1 MSNLNER
8 QSNFIDLFIETGCA
22 STAYEAV
29 GYSPDRSN
37 AHKLVPKLSNEI
49 NNRLQSRMS
58 LKTSTALSILE
69 ELMTNEDNAP
79 RDRLNAVNS
88 WLDRTNVARAST
100 SKVDVTQT
108 DQIQPPPPDR
118 RYIRNNHQ
126 MIIIGNGI
134 MFPCKV
140 PPTEGE
146 AKLPFAYSDPETA
159 KYLKEH
165 GYPDDTCDPD
175 EGNTVY
181 IEH

>member
-1 MSNLNER
+1 MSSLTER
-8 QSNFIDLFIETGCA
+8 QSNFVDMFIETCCA

-29 GYSPDRSN
+29 GYAPDRSN
-37 AHKLVPKLSNEI
+37 ANKLVQKLSNEI
-49 NNRLQSRMS
+49 NQRLQSRMS
-58 LKTSTALSILE
+58 LKTSKALSILE

-108 DQIQPPPPDR
+108 NQAYEPPPSY
-118 RYIRNNHQ
+118 RYIRDGKQH
-126 MIIIGNGI
+126 IIIGHGVW
-134 MFPCKV
+134 FPCKV

-159 KYLKEH
+159 KWLQEH
-165 GYPDDTCDPD
+165 GYPDDSPEWD
-175 EGNTVY
+175 EEFGVY
-181 IEH
+181 KNH

>member
-1 MSNLNER
+1 M
-8 QSNFIDLFIETGCA
+8 FIELGDATK
-22 STAYEAV
+22 AYEAV

-37 AHKLVPKLSNEI
+37 ANKLVQKLSTEI
-49 NNRLQSRMS
+49 NQRLQSRMS

-69 ELMTNEDNAP
+69 ELMTNKDNAA

-108 DQIQPPPPDR
+108 EYQPRSNPDR
-118 RYIRNNHQ
+118 RYIRNGSQ
-126 MIIIGNGI
+126 YIIIGNGV

-140 PPTEGE
+140 PPTESE
-146 AKLPFAYSDPETA
+146 AKLPFAYCDPETA
-159 KYLKEH
+159 KWLQEN
-165 GYPDDTCDPD
+165 GYPDDTYDPD

>member
-1 MSNLNER
+1 M
-8 QSNFIDLFIETGCA
+8 FIETGCA

-37 AHKLVPKLSNEI
+37 ANKLVQKLSNEI
-49 NNRLQSRMS
+49 NSRLQSRMS
-58 LKTSTALSILE
+58 LKTSRALSILE

-108 DQIQPPPPDR
+108 DQRQPPPPDR
-118 RYIRNNHQ
+118 RYIRSGTQH
-126 MIIIGNGI
+126 IIIGNGVL
-134 MFPCKV
+134 FPCKV

-159 KYLKEH
+159 KWLQEN
-165 GYPDDTCDPD
+165 GYPDDTLELD
-175 EGNTVY
+175 EEGLP
-181 IEH
+181 IRH